1 MTQRVGI
8 ISLMHESNTFLRA
21 PTTIASF
28 RQDQL
33 LVGEA
38 VRRMADSHHEI
49 GGFFA
54 GLAEAGLDAVPIFAG
69 RAIPSGPISAEAF
82 RELLNML
89 DTELDRAGSL
99 DGLLVA
105 PHGAA
110 VCESEPDADGYWL
123 SQMRKRF
130 PKPFPIIGTLDPH
143 GNLSQKMVEAT
154 DALTAYRSNPHL
166 DQKQRGL
173 EAAALMARTLR
184 GEIRPTQ
191 AAALPPLAINIERQ
205 RTSEPQCLE
214 QYQFADAMSKRPRVL
229 SSSLMLGFP
238 YADVAE
244 MGSAVIVVTDGD
256 PELAKSL
263 ANEWGE
269 FLWSRRHDFVGK
281 LIEVADAV
289 DFAAG
294 HEGPVCLLDMGD
306 NVGGGSPGD
315 GTILIHELHRRGLG
329 PAFACLFDPQAVK
342 IAESVGVGG
351 RSRFAIGGKTDSL
364 HGPSLEADFQ
374 ILSLHDGCFDEPV
387 VRHGG
392 YQSFDQ
398 GRTAIV
404 RSDNGLTIMLTSRR
418 VPPFSLRQLT
428 AFGLD
433 PAAFRVLVAKGVHA
447 PVAAYAPVCKHL
459 IRVNTPG
466 VTTADLSRL
475 QFHHRRRPM
484 FPFEPE
490 TEWQPQR

>member
-8 ISLMHESNTFLRA
+8 VSLMHESNTFLRA
-21 PTTIASF
+21 PTAISSF
-28 RQDQL
+28 QQDQL
-33 LVGEA
+33 LRGDE
-38 VRRMADSHHEI
+38 VRRLAGSHHEV

-54 GLAEAGLDAVPIFAG
+54 GLGEAGIDAVPIFAA
-69 RAIPSGPISAEAF
+69 RAIPSGPIAAEAF
-82 RELLNML
+82 RELLAML
-89 DTELDRAGSL
+89 DAELDRAETL

-110 VCESEPDADGYWL
+110 VCESAPDADGFWL
-123 SQMRKRF
+123 SRLRQRF
-130 PKPFPIIGTLDPH
+130 PRPFPILGTLDPH
-143 GNLSQKMVEAT
+143 GNLSQKMIEAT

-173 EAAALMARTLR
+173 EAAALMARALR

-205 RTSEPQCLE
+205 RTAESPCLE
-214 QYQFADAMSKRPRVL
+214 QYQFADAMLKRPKVL
-229 SSSLMLGFP
+229 SNSLMLGFP

-244 MGSAVIVVTDGD
+244 MGSAVIVVTNDD
-256 PELAKSL
+256 QTLAQTL

-269 FLWSRRHDFVGK
+269 FLWSRRHEFVGK

-289 DFAAG
+289 DFAVSQ
-294 HEGPVCLLDMGD
+294 EGPICLLDMGD

-329 PAFACLFDPQAVK
+329 PAFACLFDPDAVR
-342 IAESVGVGG
+342 IAEQFGAGG
-351 RSRFAIGGKTDSL
+351 RSRFALGGKTDDL
-364 HGPSLEADFQ
+364 HGPPLEADFQ
-374 ILSLHDGCFDEPV
+374 IVSLHDGRFDEPV

-404 RSDNGLTIMLTSRR
+404 RSDSGLTIMLTSRR

-433 PAAFRVLVAKGVHA
+433 PAAFRAIVAKGVHA
-447 PVAAYAPVCKHL
+447 PVAAYAPVCKQL

-484 FPFEPE
+484 FPFEPD
-490 TEWQPQR
+490 TVWQPKR